1 MSEKFTTSDIA
12 RTLAVSDRT
21 ARRYIKK
28 LVDVDVSGYSMGE
41 DFYNFIISLYS
52 ADNLRTDAVNLR
64 TDEDIIV
71 QEFTESEYNEFHKR
85 LSEYP
90 LLKEYIQTILNE
102 LEYHKRSADSHNK
115 QMEIILENIRQRN
128 FIEAKE
134 KKIDTD

>member
-1 MSEKFTTSDIA
+1 MAEKFTTADIA
-12 RTLAVSDRT
+12 RTLAVSERT

-41 DFYNFIISLYS
+41 DFYNFIIYLYS

>member
-1 MSEKFTTSDIA
+1 MAEKFTTADIA
-12 RTLAVSDRT
+12 RTLAVSERT

-52 ADNLRTDAVNLR
+52 ADNLRTSAVNLR

>member
-1 MSEKFTTSDIA
+1 MVEKFTTADIA
-12 RTLAVSDRT
+12 RTLAVSERT